1 MQKSLRKYLLIAAS
15 AILIIFLF
23 QKINWLPSFKNFFAS
38 QPVVIEETPIII
50 KEINT
55 LSQLISITYSDE
67 IVMSETK
74 KGKGMPSLISAGIT
88 MILVPPVDQLVMI
101 GRGKVIAG
109 IDLKGLSENDVSTFG
124 DSIHITLPSAQI
136 LKTIINPS
144 GFEIFDEKGDW
155 TEEAVTDLKVKIKN
169 ELTKRGEQQNILKQA
184 EQRSRA
190 ILETFLKSTGFEK
203 VNISFKN

>member
-74 KGKGMPSLISAGIT
+74 KGKGMP
-88 MILVPPVDQLVMI
+88 
-101 GRGKVIAG
+101 
-109 IDLKGLSENDVSTFG
+109 E
-124 DSIHITLPSAQI
+124 
-136 LKTIINPS
+136 
-144 GFEIFDEKGDW
+144 
-155 TEEAVTDLKVKIKN
+155 
-169 ELTKRGEQQNILKQA
+169 
-184 EQRSRA
+184 
-190 ILETFLKSTGFEK
+190 
-203 VNISFKN
+203 